1 MKKLDFLP
9 FAVELN
15 CANLREVFASPFYAL
30 EPTPLSCGRR
40 LLSLLAAKE
49 SLSKTGFPD
58 IYRRF
63 VEKTMDVL
71 GL

>member
-1 MKKLDFLP
+1 MKKIDFLP
-9 FAVELN
+9 FSEGLN
-15 CANLREVFASPFYAL
+15 CADVREAFASPFYAL

-40 LLSLLAAKE
+40 LLSLLTAKE

-63 VEKTMDVL
+63 VEKTLDVL